1 VEVLLEKLDEV
12 PFLLP
17 VAIMLLRIIDVS
29 LGTVRVIMVF
39 RGRRITAAV
48 LGFFEVIIWLTA
60 ITGII
65 SHITDWVNVI
75 FYGLGF
81 ALGNVVGMQIENILA
96 VGQQVVRFIS
106 AEESDRITRI
116 LRAKGYGVTEVVA
129 SGREGPVG
137 LGFVITARRKIT
149 ALVGLISGVDPKAV
163 VTIEDVRY
171 SNIVGYIQPIGT
183 GSRWLRFFK
192 KK

>member
-1 VEVLLEKLDEV
+1 VEILLQKLDEV

-17 VAIMLLRIIDVS
+17 VAIMFLRICDVS
-29 LGTVRVIMVF
+29 LGTVRLIMVF
-39 RGRRITAAV
+39 RGRRFTAAA

-65 SHITDWVNVI
+65 SHITNWVNVI

-81 ALGNVVGMQIENILA
+81 AVGNVVGMLIEDKMA

-106 AEESDRITRI
+106 TEEGDRITRI
-116 LRAKGYGVTEVVA
+116 LRTKGYGVTEVVA
-129 SGREGPVG
+129 SGRAGPVG
-137 LGFVITARRKIT
+137 LGFLIASRKKVPV
-149 ALVGLISGVDPKAV
+149 LVGLISGVDPKAV

-171 SNIVGYIQPIGT
+171 SNIVEYFQPIWA
-183 GSRWLRFFK
+183 GSRWLKFLK

>member
-1 VEVLLEKLDEV
+1 MEILLEKLDEV

-116 LRAKGYGVTEVVA
+116 LRAKSYGVTEVVA

-137 LGFVITARRKIT
+137 LGFVIAARRKIP

>member
-1 VEVLLEKLDEV
+1 MEVLLEKLDEV

-29 LGTVRVIMVF
+29 LGTVRLIMVF

-81 ALGNVVGMQIENILA
+81 ALGNVVGMQIENIMA

-137 LGFVITARRKIT
+137 LGFLIAARRKIP

-171 SNIVGYIQPIGT
+171 SNIVEYVQPIGT
-183 GSRWLRFFK
+183 GSRWMKFLK

>member
-1 VEVLLEKLDEV
+1 MEILLERLDEV

-17 VAIMLLRIIDVS
+17 VAIMFLRIIDVS
-29 LGTVRVIMVF
+29 LGTVRLIMVF

-60 ITGII
+60 ITAII

-81 ALGNVVGMQIENILA
+81 ALGNVVGMMIENIMA

-106 AEESDRITRI
+106 TEEGDKITRV

-137 LGFVITARRKIT
+137 LGFLIAARKKIPS
-149 ALVGLISGVDPKAV
+149 LIGLISGMDSKAV

-171 SNIVGYIQPIGT
+171 SNIVEYVRPIGI
-183 GSRWLRFFK
+183 GSRWLKFIK

>member
-1 VEVLLEKLDEV
+1 MEILLERLDEV

-17 VAIMLLRIIDVS
+17 VAIMFLRIIDVS
-29 LGTVRVIMVF
+29 MGTVRLIMVF

-60 ITGII
+60 ITAII

-81 ALGNVVGMQIENILA
+81 ALGNVVGMMIENIMA

-106 AEESDRITRI
+106 TEESDKITRI

-137 LGFVITARRKIT
+137 LGFLIAARKKIPS
-149 ALVGLISGVDPKAV
+149 LIGLISGMDPKAV

-171 SNIVGYIQPIGT
+171 SNIVEYVRPIGI
-183 GSRWLRFFK
+183 GSRWLKFIK

>member
-1 VEVLLEKLDEV
+1 MEVLLEKLDEV

>member
-1 VEVLLEKLDEV
+1 MEILLEKLDEV

-17 VAIMLLRIIDVS
+17 VAIMFLRIIDVS
-29 LGTVRVIMVF
+29 LGTVRLIMVF

-60 ITGII
+60 ITAII

-75 FYGLGF
+75 FYGMGF
-81 ALGNVVGMQIENILA
+81 ALGNVVGMQIENIMA

-106 AEESDRITRI
+106 TEESDKITRI

-137 LGFVITARRKIT
+137 LGFLIAARKKIPS
-149 ALVGLISGVDPKAV
+149 LIGLISGMDSKAV

-171 SNIVGYIQPIGT
+171 SNIVEYVRPIGI
-183 GSRWLRFFK
+183 GSRWLKSLK

>member
-1 VEVLLEKLDEV
+1 MEILLQKLDEV

-17 VAIMLLRIIDVS
+17 VAIMFLRIIDVS

-65 SHITDWVNVI
+65 SHITNWVNVI

-81 ALGNVVGMQIENILA
+81 ALGNVVGMHIEHIMA

-106 AEESDRITRI
+106 TEESDRITRI

-137 LGFVITARRKIT
+137 VGFLIAARKKVP
-149 ALVGLISGVDPKAV
+149 ALVGLISGVDPRAV
-163 VTIEDVRY
+163 ITIEDVRY
-171 SNIVGYIQPIGT
+171 SNIVDYFQPVGT
-183 GSRWLRFFK
+183 GSRWLKFLK

>member
-1 VEVLLEKLDEV
+1 MEIMLERLDEV

-17 VAIMLLRIIDVS
+17 VAIMFLRIIDVS
-29 LGTVRVIMVF
+29 LGTVRLIMVF

-60 ITGII
+60 ITAII

-81 ALGNVVGMQIENILA
+81 ALGNVVGMMIENIMA

-106 AEESDRITRI
+106 TEEGDKITRV

-137 LGFVITARRKIT
+137 LGFLIAARKKIPS
-149 ALVGLISGVDPKAV
+149 LIGLISGMDSKAV

-171 SNIVGYIQPIGT
+171 SNIVEYVRPIGI
-183 GSRWLRFFK
+183 GSRWLKFIK

>member
-1 VEVLLEKLDEV
+1 LEALLDRLDSV

-17 VAIMLLRIIDVS
+17 LTIMFLRIIDVS
-29 LGTVRVIMVF
+29 IGTIRVILVI
-39 RGRRITAAV
+39 RGQRLKAAV
-48 LGFFEVIIWLTA
+48 LGFFEVTIWLTA

-65 SHITDWVNVI
+65 SHITDWLNVV

-81 ALGNVVGMQIENILA
+81 ALGNVVGIWIENRLA

-106 AEESDRITRI
+106 TEEGDKITRN
-116 LRAKGYGVTEVVA
+116 LRRRGYGVTEVVA

-137 LGFVITARRKIT
+137 LGFVISSRKKVPD
-149 ALVGLISGVDPKAV
+149 LVGIISGVDPRAV

-171 SNIVGYIQPIGT
+171 SNIVEYVPPPVSFHWRRI
-183 GSRWLRFFK
+183 LK

>member
-1 VEVLLEKLDEV
+1 MEILLERLDEV

-17 VAIMLLRIIDVS
+17 VAIMFLRIIDVS
-29 LGTVRVIMVF
+29 LGTVRLIMVF

-60 ITGII
+60 ITAII

-81 ALGNVVGMQIENILA
+81 ALGNVVGMMIENIMA

-106 AEESDRITRI
+106 TEEGDKITRI

-137 LGFVITARRKIT
+137 LGFLIAARKKIPS
-149 ALVGLISGVDPKAV
+149 LIGLISGMDSKAV

-171 SNIVGYIQPIGT
+171 SNIVEYVRPIGI
-183 GSRWLRFFK
+183 GSRWLKFIK

>member
-1 VEVLLEKLDEV
+1 M
-12 PFLLP
+12 F
-17 VAIMLLRIIDVS
+17 LRIIDVS
-29 LGTVRVIMVF
+29 IGTIRVILVI
-39 RGRRITAAV
+39 RGQRLKAAV
-48 LGFFEVIIWLTA
+48 LGFFEVTIWLTA

-65 SHITDWVNVI
+65 SHITDWLNVV

-81 ALGNVVGMQIENILA
+81 GLGNVVGIWIENRLA

-106 AEESDRITRI
+106 TEEGDRITRN
-116 LRAKGYGVTEVVA
+116 LRRRGYGVTEVVA

-137 LGFVITARRKIT
+137 LGFVISSRKKVPD
-149 ALVGLISGVDPKAV
+149 LVGIISGVDPRAV

-171 SNIVGYIQPIGT
+171 SNIVEYVPPPVGFHWRRI
-183 GSRWLRFFK
+183 LK

>member
-1 VEVLLEKLDEV
+1 MEILLERLDEV

-17 VAIMLLRIIDVS
+17 VAIMFLRIIDVS
-29 LGTVRVIMVF
+29 LGTVRLIMVF

-60 ITGII
+60 ITAII

-81 ALGNVVGMQIENILA
+81 ALGNVVGMKIENIMA

-106 AEESDRITRI
+106 TEESDKITRI

-137 LGFVITARRKIT
+137 LGFLIAARKKIPS
-149 ALVGLISGVDPKAV
+149 LIGLISGMDPKAV
-163 VTIEDVRY
+163 VTIEDVRH
-171 SNIVGYIQPIGT
+171 SNIVEYVRPIGI
-183 GSRWLRFFK
+183 GSRWLKFIK

>member
-1 VEVLLEKLDEV
+1 MEVLLEKLDEV

-29 LGTVRVIMVF
+29 LGTVRLIMVF

-81 ALGNVVGMQIENILA
+81 ALGNVVGMQIENIMA

-137 LGFVITARRKIT
+137 LGFVIAARRKIP
-149 ALVGLISGVDPKAV
+149 ALVSLISGVDPKAV

>member
-1 VEVLLEKLDEV
+1 MEILLEKIDEV

-17 VAIMLLRIIDVS
+17 VAIMFLRIIDVS
-29 LGTVRVIMVF
+29 LGTVRLIMVF

-81 ALGNVVGMQIENILA
+81 ALGNVVGMQIENIMA

-137 LGFVITARRKIT
+137 LGFVIAARRKIP
-149 ALVGLISGVDPKAV
+149 ALVSLISGVDPKAV

-171 SNIVGYIQPIGT
+171 SNIVEYVQPIGI
-183 GSRWLRFFK
+183 GSRWMKFLK

>member
-1 VEVLLEKLDEV
+1 VEILLERLDEV

-17 VAIMLLRIIDVS
+17 VAIMFLRIIDVS
-29 LGTVRVIMVF
+29 MGTVRLIMVF

-60 ITGII
+60 ITAII

-81 ALGNVVGMQIENILA
+81 ALGNVVGMMIENIMA

-106 AEESDRITRI
+106 TEESDKITRI

-137 LGFVITARRKIT
+137 LGFLIAARKKIPS
-149 ALVGLISGVDPKAV
+149 LIGLISGMDPKAV

-171 SNIVGYIQPIGT
+171 SNIVEYVRPIGI
-183 GSRWLRFFK
+183 GSRWLKFIK

>member
-1 VEVLLEKLDEV
+1 MEILLERLDEV

-17 VAIMLLRIIDVS
+17 VAIMFLRIIDVS
-29 LGTVRVIMVF
+29 LGTVRLIMVF

-60 ITGII
+60 ITAII

-81 ALGNVVGMQIENILA
+81 ALGNVVGMMIENIMA

-106 AEESDRITRI
+106 TEESDKITRI

-137 LGFVITARRKIT
+137 LGFLIAARKKIPS
-149 ALVGLISGVDPKAV
+149 LIGLISGMDSKAV

-171 SNIVGYIQPIGT
+171 SNIVEYVRPIGI
-183 GSRWLRFFK
+183 GSRWLKFIK

>member
-81 ALGNVVGMQIENILA
+81 ALGNVVGMQIENIMA

-116 LRAKGYGVTEVVA
+116 LRAKGCGVTEVVA

-137 LGFVITARRKIT
+137 LGFAIAARRKIP

>member
-1 VEVLLEKLDEV
+1 MEILLKRLDEV
-12 PFLLP
+12 PLLLP
-17 VAIMLLRIIDVS
+17 VAIMLLRIVDVS

-39 RGRRITAAV
+39 RGKRFTAAV
-48 LGFFEVIIWLTA
+48 LGFFEVIIWLIA

-65 SHITDWVNVI
+65 SHITNWLNVI

-81 ALGNVVGMQIENILA
+81 ALGNIVGMQIENMMA

-106 AEESDRITRI
+106 PEEGDRITRV
-116 LRAKGYGVTEVVA
+116 LRAKGYGATEVVA

-137 LGFVITARRKIT
+137 LGFVITSRKKVP
-149 ALVGLISGVDPKAV
+149 ALVGFISGVDPKAV

-171 SNIVGYIQPIGT
+171 SNIVEYFQPIGT
-183 GSRWLRFFK
+183 GSRWLRFLK

>member
-1 VEVLLEKLDEV
+1 MEILLERLDEV

-17 VAIMLLRIIDVS
+17 VAIMFLRIIDVS
-29 LGTVRVIMVF
+29 MGTVRLIMVF

-60 ITGII
+60 ITAII

-81 ALGNVVGMQIENILA
+81 ALGNVVGMMIENIMA

-106 AEESDRITRI
+106 TEEGDKITRV
-116 LRAKGYGVTEVVA
+116 LRTKGYGVTEVVA

-137 LGFVITARRKIT
+137 LGFLIAARKKIPS
-149 ALVGLISGVDPKAV
+149 LIGLISGMDPKAV
-163 VTIEDVRY
+163 VTIEDVRH
-171 SNIVGYIQPIGT
+171 SNIVEYVRPIGI
-183 GSRWLRFFK
+183 GSRWLKFIK

>member
-1 VEVLLEKLDEV
+1 MEILLEKLDEV

-149 ALVGLISGVDPKAV
+149 TLVSLISGVDPKAV